1 METFS
6 LIEDTKQ
13 SSLRTELTLGEIY
26 KTRMLRADL
35 DSRSHTDP
43 FQRQIHKWLRAFHF
57 KRQTKNAIGEAESS
71 QPRPS
76 KSPSKSPFYR
86 NSILISEIFGRVITI
101 LVTLL
106 FLILPLALLSQE
118 VDKRRQLIVVSVFIL
133 FFALVVAMGLK
144 MPSYQIM
151 AVCAA
156 YAAVLSTFVS

>member
-1 METFS
+1 M
-6 LIEDTKQ
+6 
-13 SSLRTELTLGEIY
+13 
-26 KTRMLRADL
+26 
-35 DSRSHTDP
+35 
-43 FQRQIHKWLRAFHF
+43 
-57 KRQTKNAIGEAESS
+57 
-71 QPRPS
+71 
-76 KSPSKSPFYR
+76 
-86 NSILISEIFGRVITI
+86 ITI